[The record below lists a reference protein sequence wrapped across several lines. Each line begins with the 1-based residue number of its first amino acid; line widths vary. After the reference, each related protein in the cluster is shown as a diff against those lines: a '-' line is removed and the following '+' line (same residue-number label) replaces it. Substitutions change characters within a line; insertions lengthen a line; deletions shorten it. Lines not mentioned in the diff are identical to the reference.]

1 MEKNSQKL
9 KSRPPLLQRIKLKTG
24 WIYAGLVFIYILYLV
39 IGSLIFSK
47 LERWKELETCQYSEA
62 FKKQY
67 FAQIEDKIWTK

>member
-1 MEKNSQKL
+1 MEKKLQNSK
-9 KSRPPLLQRIKLKTG
+9 PPLLKRIKLKTG
-24 WIYAGLVFIYILYLV
+24 WIYAGLLFIYILYLV

-62 FKKQY
+62 FKKQF

>member
-1 MEKNSQKL
+1 MAKNSQKL
-9 KSRPPLLQRIKLKTG
+9 KSKPPLLQRIKLKTG

-47 LERWKELETCQYSEA
+47 LERWKEVETCQYSEA